1 MLIDFETA
9 ALVFSDENRI
19 VLYEEKHSEYED
31 RYKTIGSINGFV
43 TVITV
48 IYSVRSKS
56 IRIISARKA
65 DRKEKEQ
72 YYGKKEMDI
81 KKKPTEEQQKMLRE
95 TEETS
100 IIYDDDC
107 PELTEEEL
115 AQFRRI
121 SDIRNDE
128 RRKQTISLRLSPQA
142 IKKAKSL
149 GKGYTSVLSRMLE
162 ADLNNNERIKQFL

>member
-1 MLIDFETA
+1 M
-9 ALVFSDENRI
+9 V
-19 VLYEEKHSEYED
+19 
-31 RYKTIGSINGFV
+31 
-43 TVITV
+43 
-48 IYSVRSKS
+48 
-56 IRIISARKA
+56 
-65 DRKEKEQ
+65 
-72 YYGKKEMDI
+72 KKEIDI

-95 TEETS
+95 MEETS

-142 IKKAKSL
+142 IKKAKAL